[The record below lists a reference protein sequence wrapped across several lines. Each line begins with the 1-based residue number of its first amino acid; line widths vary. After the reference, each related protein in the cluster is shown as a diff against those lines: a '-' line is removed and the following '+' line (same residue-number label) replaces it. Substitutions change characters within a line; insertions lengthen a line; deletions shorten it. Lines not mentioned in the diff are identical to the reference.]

1 MLSVFW
7 IWSVSLILILKFMNI
22 VRCLVL
28 HFFLVLSSIA
38 HYMWFNQESLFL
50 VLSTELQKLFNF
62 VCYANEAT
70 PVGILT
76 TFGGDRHEFV

>member
-7 IWSVSLILILKFMNI
+7 IWSVSLIILILKFMNI
-22 VRCLVL
+22 VACLVL

-38 HYMWFNQESLFL
+38 HYMWFNQEYIWSLFL

-62 VCYANEAT
+62 LCVMLMRQLLLA
-70 PVGILT
+70 
-76 TFGGDRHEFV
+76 FG